1 MTTVS
6 SNASSTNAGW
16 NGHRID
22 DAVLFEAVIRQ
33 DFTSFVA
40 KAFHAVDPGGTY
52 APNWHI
58 DLISEY
64 LRACTVGEVRRLIIN
79 VPPRYLKSICTSVA
93 WPAWLLGH
101 DPTRRIMAASYSQA
115 LSLKHSQDCRVVMNS
130 HWFRRIFPS
139 VRLAADQNEKHRFQT
154 SARGFRYATSVG
166 GTATGE
172 GADFL
177 IVDDP
182 HNPRQAAS
190 ETGRK
195 SALNWFDQTFST
207 RLNDKRQGVI
217 VVIMQRLHQKDL
229 TGHLLDKGGWE
240 HLCLPAEA
248 EARGVVGFGG
258 VSHLRKRGEPLH
270 EAREDRAQIAR
281 AKQDLG
287 AYGFAAQYQQ
297 RPAPATNSVVR
308 LDWFQRY
315 RALPAEPLRVVQS
328 WDTAY
333 KPGHLNDPSVC
344 GTWFETERG
353 YYLADVVSRRMSY
366 PELKRT
372 ATGLAEK
379 WRPSAVLIED
389 KSSGQSLIQDLQ
401 AETKLPVI
409 PITPSGDKS
418 VRMSVVTPTIESGQV
433 YLPDSASWLLDY
445 ESELVTFP
453 NAEHDDQVD
462 MTSQFLKWAT
472 ERRAEPRIRQL

>member
-1 MTTVS
+1 MTAVS
-6 SNASSTNAGW
+6 SIVSSTNAGW

-33 DFTSFVA
+33 DFSSFVA
-40 KAFHAVDPGGTY
+40 KTFHTVDPGCTY
-52 APNWHI
+52 APSWHI

-64 LRACTVGEVRRLIIN
+64 LRACTVGDVRRLIIN

-101 DPTRRIMAASYSQA
+101 DPTRRVMAASYSQA
-115 LSLKHSQDCRVVMNS
+115 LSLKHSLDCRLVMNS
-130 HWFRRIFPS
+130 HWFRRIFPA
-139 VRLAADQNEKHRFQT
+139 VRLATDQNEKHKFQT
-154 SARGFRYATSVG
+154 GARGFRYATSVG

-190 ETGRK
+190 ETIRK

-229 TGHLLDKGGWE
+229 TGHLLEKGGWE
-240 HLCLPAEA
+240 HLRLPAEA
-248 EARGVVGFGG
+248 ESRTVIEFGG
-258 VSHLRKRGEPLH
+258 VNLVRQRGELLH
-270 EAREDRAQIAR
+270 KEREGQTQIAR
-281 AKQDLG
+281 AKRDLG

-315 RALPAEPLRVVQS
+315 RALPAEPLRIVQT

-333 KPGHLNDPSVC
+333 KAGHLNDPSVC

-353 YYLADVVSRRMSY
+353 YYLADVVSRHMSY
-366 PELKRT
+366 LELKRT

-389 KSSGQSLIQDLQ
+389 KSSGQSLIQDLH

-409 PITPSGDKS
+409 AITPDGNKS
-418 VRMSVVTPTIESGQV
+418 VRMSVVTPTIESGRV
-433 YLPDSASWLLDY
+433 FLPDSAPWLPDY
-445 ESELVTFP
+445 ESEIATFP

-462 MTSQFLKWAT
+462 MTSQFLRWAT
-472 ERRAEPRIRQL
+472 ERRAEPRIRRL